1 MNTINYKSG
10 KYTYRV
16 TYRFVSGLPKYSLNG
31 RMIPKIRPPRSIYF
45 DINDDIFKEIVYP
58 EELHHTEILQNDQVE
73 EYINSL
79 VGFIPYWTKIEII

>member
-16 TYRFVSGLPKYSLNG
+16 TYRLICCVPKFSISE
-31 RMIPKIRPPRSIYF
+31 RIIPKIRPSRSIYF
-45 DINDDIFKEIVYP
+45 DKNDDIFKEIVYP
-58 EELHHTEILQNDQVE
+58 EELHNTEILQNDPVE

-79 VGFIPYWTKIEII
+79 TGFIPYWTKIEII